1 MQRRSFLKAG
11 GAIAVATGLGT
22 GSLWGHVPTHNTR
35 PPKHIRFNGQVIQ
48 AEALVPEC
56 LITLPEYK
64 EPASLE
70 ILW

>member
-1 MQRRSFLKAG
+1 VNEGTNTLTLILDKASSPRRQVIFSSA
-11 GAIAVATGLGT
+11 
-22 GSLWGHVPTHNTR
+22 R